1 MARTVTALSIGLV
14 AGLGTHV
21 LQARGMLAAELLP
34 PHAIPAV
41 AGGSGAALAVRV
53 PGLASRFAGDLAFVS
68 AGSPLVSSWRP

>member
-1 MARTVTALSIGLV
+1 MAMARTVTALSIGLV

-34 PHAIPAV
+34 RHAIPAV

-53 PGLASRFAGDLAFVS
+53 PGLAVA
-68 AGSPLVSSWRP
+68 SPWIWLS